1 MRHVPAALLL
11 VVGLA
16 GAERLSAIVIRH
28 DVSDDR
34 YRAMAARFPA
44 VGHFGRAGT
53 GTLVAPSWVLTAAHV
68 ASRLRSATFTLGE
81 RPYAIQNVTLHPDWK
96 AMGPH
101 DIALVRLAAPVADV
115 PPLTLY
121 ERDDEAGREVVFV
134 GHGGTGNGVQGVRR
148 DEDGLKRAA
157 TNRVDRVDADWLF
170 FTFDPPESASE
181 LEGIS
186 GPGDSG
192 GPALIQLDGVYRV
205 AGVSVWGKPG
215 ARGRGTYG
223 AQEGYTRVSAHVRWL
238 ADTMR

>member
-53 GTLVAPSWVLTAAHV
+53 GTLVGPSWVLTAAHV

-101 DIALVRLAAPVADV
+101 DIALVRLLAAPA
-115 PPLTLY
+115 
-121 ERDDEAGREVVFV
+121 
-134 GHGGTGNGVQGVRR
+134 NGVDRSRSAVYPPRSAGTEHRGWRSGRSPETVQAPRR
-148 DEDGLKRAA
+148 REAQ
-157 TNRVDRVDADWLF
+157 W
-170 FTFDPPESASE
+170 
-181 LEGIS
+181 S
-186 GPGDSG
+186 G
-192 GPALIQLDGVYRV
+192 
-205 AGVSVWGKPG
+205 
-215 ARGRGTYG
+215 
-223 AQEGYTRVSAHVRWL
+223 
-238 ADTMR
+238 